1 MKKFFESR
9 KVYESLITEIIG
21 EMGIGKE
28 DVFLKEGMIAIHNFL
43 EVQNENLRT
52 EYQLIN
58 AIKNHFR
65 TLFPN
70 NETCE

>member
-9 KVYESLITEIIG
+9 KVCECLVTEIIG

-43 EVQNENLRT
+43 EVQNENLKT

-58 AIKNHFR
+58 AIKSHFR
-65 TLFPN
+65 TFFPN
-70 NETCE
+70 NETWE